1 MKRLYLYGPPAS
13 GKSTWAKRLQEETGL
28 EADYMKQIGTWT
40 KKGRDPRGPVHT
52 TAFLFVPKDPF
63 CAIPGDD
70 ASSLQW
76 MDIRVSSDTDND
88 GQLYVE
94 LTGEGGNGK
103 VTIICSRETDK
114 YGIESVSVRHVAS
127 SEGLNGLAFDHAEI
141 IATAFVRLLSF
152 DLRKLVFYFLPE
164 KFTLSNY
171 IDVYQYLTKNSVE
184 PGNIPNF
191 RRQLTA
197 TKDPILVPCEGEF
210 ETEGKGHA
218 KAQLFRRNP
227 AM

>member
-1 MKRLYLYGPPAS
+1 MSKEFFHPSVTADAVILQYLGYFPAIPNRILLIRRS
-13 GKSTWAKRLQEETGL
+13 AESKAFPNALALPGGFMDADDEDIAACCRREVKEETGL

-127 SEGLNGLAFDHAEI
+127 SEGLNGMAFDHAEI
-141 IATAFVRLLSF
+141 IATA
-152 DLRKLVFYFLPE
+152 
-164 KFTLSNY
+164 
-171 IDVYQYLTKNSVE
+171 I
-184 PGNIPNF
+184 
-191 RRQLTA
+191 
-197 TKDPILVPCEGEF
+197 ILGGVMV
-210 ETEGKGHA
+210 KGV
-218 KAQLFRRNP
+218 
-227 AM
+227 